1 MHFQFPPKAETKL
14 VRATRGAVVDIIVD
28 LRPESPTYLEHVSV
42 ELSEDNGRAIYVPE
56 RFGHGYQTLVDDTE
70 TSYQVG
76 EFYAPET
83 EGGLRY
89 DDPRLGLPWPLPVT
103 TMSEKDQGWTPLDEY
118 EPELAQKDGTV
129 ILVDNALRER
139 ETEGRPVRVGML
151 GAGFMGQGLTN
162 QIENSVPGMR
172 MAAIYNRTPQRA
184 VDVYAY
190 SGHEGVR
197 STASQRE
204 FDDLNERGI
213 PVVAED
219 PYLLCRSPH
228 VDILVD
234 VTGSV
239 EFGAHVI
246 LEAFRHGKSVVLMN
260 AEVDA
265 TIGPILRVHAKR
277 HGQILSACDGD
288 EPGLQMNLVRWVT
301 GLGLTPRVVCN
312 IKGLQDPYRNP
323 TTQQAWAE
331 RWEQNPAMVTSFADG
346 SKISFEQAIVANA
359 TGFSVLKRGMSR
371 GQVFDGSVMDTPSL
385 YDVDELRRIGGAIN
399 YTVGPALVKAYVL
412 AEHPDPKQ
420 RHYLELYK
428 MGPGPLYP
436 FWVPYHLVH
445 FETPF
450 SIARVALFGD
460 DLAPSLGGPVVEVA
474 AVAKRD
480 LKAGEDARRLRHV
493 HDLRRGHQRRRDERG
508 ALPARGAGRGMPSG
522 ARRGPGPG
530 AHLRRRRAA
539 AGTPGRPAAGGAVPA
554 LPRRNVVGAAAD
566 SGASSSRRHS
576 DRDFSRRANNR
587 GHFGPSTW
595 TRVRTSR
602 HSFERGETVGER
614 LRAYA
619 SAVHREHDGFV

>member
-1 MHFQFPPKAETKL
+1 M
-14 VRATRGAVVDIIVD
+14 
-28 LRPESPTYLEHVSV
+28 
-42 ELSEDNGRAIYVPE
+42 
-56 RFGHGYQTLVDDTE
+56 
-70 TSYQVG
+70 
-76 EFYAPET
+76 
-83 EGGLRY
+83 
-89 DDPRLGLPWPLPVT
+89 
-103 TMSEKDQGWTPLDEY
+103 
-118 EPELAQKDGTV
+118 
-129 ILVDNALRER
+129 ILVDTALRER

-172 MAAIYNRTPQRA
+172 VAAIHNRKPQRA

-197 STASQRE
+197 TTASQRE
-204 FDDLNERGI
+204 FDDLTERGV

-219 PYLLCRSPH
+219 PYLMCRSPH
-228 VDILVD
+228 IDILVD

-265 TIGPILRVHAKR
+265 TIGPILRVHAKK

-359 TGFSVLKRGMSR
+359 TGFSVLQRGMSR
-371 GQVFDGSVMDTPSL
+371 GEVFDGSVMDTPSI
-385 YDVDELRRIGGAIN
+385 YDVEELRRIGGAIN

-460 DLAPSLGGPVVEVA
+460 DLAPSLGGPVVEVC
-474 AVAKRD
+474 AVAKRG
-480 LKAGEDARRLRHV
+480 LKADEVLDDYGMYMTYGEATNVDEMSSGRYLPEGLVEGCRLVRYV
-493 HDLRRGHQRRRDERG
+493 PQDQVLTYDDVE
-508 ALPARGAGRGMPSG
+508 LP
-522 ARRGPGPG
+522 
-530 AHLRRRRAA
+530 
-539 AGTPGRPAAGGAVPA
+539 PGR
-554 LPRRNVVGAAAD
+554 LAD
-566 SGASSSRRHS
+566 QLRAEQYRH
-576 DRDFSRRANNR
+576 F
-587 GHFGPSTW
+587 
-595 TRVRTSR
+595 
-602 HSFERGETVGER
+602 RGETWLEER
-614 LRAYA
+614 LSVPAA
-619 SAVHREHDGFV
+619 SAV